1 MRLCRI
7 AITTTCKVMDIT
19 KNCSPLFITLISCLF
34 SCVVEKATAQDQP
47 LTSVRLNGYYE
58 GSFTDVLN
66 RISREQNVR
75 FIFEKEKLDKHKI
88 QDFMEN
94 KLLTDFL
101 DYWCLLFDLKYEV
114 ASNGILKIKDL
125 ETIKKE
131 EDKLKKIEEARKI
144 NYSGPAT
151 SLNISVSG
159 KLTDIATG
167 ETLPFGSVIVKG
179 TRYGTSTNVD
189 GLFTLQNV
197 PSDTSTLMVSYTG
210 YTVAYLKLNPFL
222 NRQSLEI
229 KLQAYD
235 QLLEEIKVTAQRED
249 VLKANENIST
259 IRMNPQSLSKMP
271 NLGERDIMRAF
282 QLMPGISAANESSS
296 GLYIR
301 GGTPDQNL
309 IVYDGFTIYHVDH
322 LYGFFSA
329 FNANAVK
336 DVRLYKGGY
345 ESRFGGRLSS
355 VMEITGKDGNAN
367 KFSAGGS
374 LSLLSINGYIET
386 PVGKKITTLFAFRR
400 SWKGPLYKKIFNL
413 YNSNNTNTNQSNQGP
428 NGGFGPNSGGG
439 PDFTNTVK
447 SYFYDLNGKITFR
460 PTQNDVLSLSVFNG
474 TDDLNNS
481 QELSGG
487 GFSGFG
493 GQAVNFN
500 STTSDVTTYG
510 NAGLSLKW
518 SRQWT
523 KKLYSYTL
531 LSQSQYFS
539 DRNRSTESS
548 SSFQGPQGG
557 GGQAFGGIIE
567 NNNLLDKSAQ
577 INLTHQ
583 TSGNLELSGGL
594 FFTQYDITYSY
605 GTNDTTTLIDRK
617 NNGNL
622 MGTYVQG
629 KIKLLDQQLLL
640 TPGLR
645 VSSFEPTDNVYYE
658 PRLSVQYN
666 LTERIKITAA
676 SGQYYQF
683 ANRVIREDILA
694 GSRDFWVLSDGN
706 SVKVSESAHF
716 IAGLNYETRS
726 KLFSIEAYR
735 KNYTNLSEYTL
746 RFESDLRSGTNYNEN
761 FYTGIGYAQGVEFLA
776 QQKVG
781 KLQGWVSYTLAE
793 VRNKFDAY
801 GTSYYPA
808 AQDVRHELK
817 FVSLYNVK
825 RWDFS
830 VTYIYATGRPYT
842 APLGGYQLTLLDGS
856 TRDYVA
862 VGAKNAFRLP
872 YYERV
877 DASISFEL
885 RNKKGNNIGNIAASV
900 FNILN
905 RKNVWY
911 KEFQISE
918 GNVVETDINYL
929 GITPN
934 VSVTLNF

>member
-1 MRLCRI
+1 
-7 AITTTCKVMDIT
+7 
-19 KNCSPLFITLISCLF
+19 
-34 SCVVEKATAQDQP
+34 KATAQNQP
-47 LTSVRLNGYYE
+47 LTNTRLNGFYE

-75 FIFEKEKLDKHKI
+75 FTFEKEKLDKFKI
-88 QDFMEN
+88 QDFVEN

-101 DYWCLLFDLKYEV
+101 DYWCLLFDLKYEIE
-114 ASNGILKIKDL
+114 SNGILKIKDL

-131 EDKLKKIEEARKI
+131 EDKLIQIEEARKR
-144 NYSGPAT
+144 NYSGPAK

-179 TRYGTSTNVD
+179 TRYGTSTNAD

-197 PSDTSTLMVSYTG
+197 PSDTSTLIVSYTG
-210 YTVAYLKLNPFL
+210 YTIVYLKLKPFL
-222 NRQSLEI
+222 NQQSLDI

-235 QLLEEIKVTAQRED
+235 QLLQEVKVTAQRED

-413 YNSNNTNTNQSNQGP
+413 YNSSNTNTTQNTQGP
-428 NGGFGPNSGGG
+428 NGGVGPNLGGG

-460 PTQNDVLSLSVFNG
+460 PTQDDVLSLSVFNG

-493 GQAVNFN
+493 GQGFNFN
-500 STTSDVTTYG
+500 STTSDVTT
-510 NAGLSLKW
+510 
-518 SRQWT
+518 
-523 KKLYSYTL
+523 
-531 LSQSQYFS
+531 
-539 DRNRSTESS
+539 
-548 SSFQGPQGG
+548 
-557 GGQAFGGIIE
+557 
-567 NNNLLDKSAQ
+567 
-577 INLTHQ
+577 
-583 TSGNLELSGGL
+583 
-594 FFTQYDITYSY
+594 
-605 GTNDTTTLIDRK
+605 
-617 NNGNL
+617 
-622 MGTYVQG
+622 
-629 KIKLLDQQLLL
+629 
-640 TPGLR
+640 
-645 VSSFEPTDNVYYE
+645 
-658 PRLSVQYN
+658 
-666 LTERIKITAA
+666 
-676 SGQYYQF
+676 
-683 ANRVIREDILA
+683 
-694 GSRDFWVLSDGN
+694 
-706 SVKVSESAHF
+706 
-716 IAGLNYETRS
+716 
-726 KLFSIEAYR
+726 
-735 KNYTNLSEYTL
+735 
-746 RFESDLRSGTNYNEN
+746 
-761 FYTGIGYAQGVEFLA
+761 
-776 QQKVG
+776 
-781 KLQGWVSYTLAE
+781 
-793 VRNKFDAY
+793 
-801 GTSYYPA
+801 
-808 AQDVRHELK
+808 
-817 FVSLYNVK
+817 
-825 RWDFS
+825 
-830 VTYIYATGRPYT
+830 
-842 APLGGYQLTLLDGS
+842 
-856 TRDYVA
+856 
-862 VGAKNAFRLP
+862 
-872 YYERV
+872 
-877 DASISFEL
+877 
-885 RNKKGNNIGNIAASV
+885 
-900 FNILN
+900 
-905 RKNVWY
+905 
-911 KEFQISE
+911 
-918 GNVVETDINYL
+918 
-929 GITPN
+929 
-934 VSVTLNF
+934 